1 MKKPVFNRT
10 KIVGTIGP
18 ASADRNIL
26 KQLIELGLDVCR
38 INAAHGNHGFHEQI
52 IHNVRSI
59 NMDLGSHICL
69 LYDLQGPKIRIDEVE
84 NNEIEIASDSII
96 EISTERVL
104 GNSQRVSINYPF
116 LAKEVKADDLILIDD
131 GKIQLRVL
139 ETDGSTVVKARVIV
153 GGRLSSKKGVNL
165 PNVQLSIPS
174 LTEKDYQDLDF
185 ALSHNVEWI
194 GLSFVRSAKDV
205 KVLKEYIQRK
215 GKESKVIAKIEKPE
229 ALNDLDAII
238 QAADGI
244 MIARGDLGVEIP
256 MEDVPMIQKNIV
268 RKCNQAAKPVII
280 ATQMM
285 ESMINNPRPTRAET
299 NDVANAV
306 LDGADAVMLSGETAM
321 GKYPIQVIESMQRI
335 IASVEKEEILYNR
348 NVPLDPKSETFHS
361 DAICYAS
368 CVLAEKVGAKAIT
381 GLTRTGYTAYQLSRH
396 RPKAH
401 IFIFTDNV
409 PLLNTLNLIWG
420 VQAFHY
426 DGFVGTDETMH
437 DIKQILLEKKLIQKG
452 DVIINT
458 ASMPMLARK
467 RTNMLKIS
475 EVD

>member
-1 MKKPVFNRT
+1 MKKLVFNRT

-18 ASADRNIL
+18 ASAERNLL

-38 INAAHGNHGFHEQI
+38 INASHGNHGFHEQI
-52 IHNVRSI
+52 INNVRSI

-69 LYDLQGPKIRIDEVE
+69 LYDLQGPKIRVDEVE
-84 NNEIEIASDSII
+84 NNEIEIYTDSIL

-104 GNSQRVSINYPF
+104 GTSQRISINYPLF
-116 LAKEVKADDLILIDD
+116 AKEVKENDLILMDD
-131 GKIQLRVL
+131 GKLQLRVIQ
-139 ETDGSTVVKARVIV
+139 TDGSSLVKTRVIV
-153 GGRLSSKKGVNL
+153 GGKLGSKKGINL
-165 PNVQLSIPS
+165 PNAHLSIPS
-174 LTEKDYQDLDF
+174 LTSKDYQDLDF
-185 ALSHNVEWI
+185 ALSHNIEWI

-205 KVLKEYIQRK
+205 QILKDYIQKK
-215 GKESKVIAKIEKPE
+215 GKDSKVIAKIEKPE

-244 MIARGDLGVEIP
+244 MVARGDLGVEIP
-256 MEDVPMIQKNIV
+256 MEDVPMLQKTIV
-268 RKCNQAAKPVII
+268 RKCNEAAKPVII

-285 ESMINNPRPTRAET
+285 ESMMNNPRPTRAET

-335 IASVEKEEILYNR
+335 IASVEREEILYNKT
-348 NVPLDPKSETFHS
+348 VPLDPRSETFHS

-401 IFIFTDNV
+401 IFIFTDNI

-452 DVIINT
+452 DVVINT

>member
-1 MKKPVFNRT
+1 MKKLIFNRT

-18 ASADRNIL
+18 ASADKTIL

-38 INAAHGNHGFHEQI
+38 INASHGNHGFHEQI
-52 IHNVRSI
+52 IGNVRSI

-84 NNEIEIASDSII
+84 NNEIEIETGNSI
-96 EISTERVL
+96 EISTEKTT
-104 GNSQRVSINYPF
+104 GTSQRISVNYSLF
-116 LAKEVKADDLILIDD
+116 AKEVREGDLILMDD
-131 GKIQLRVL
+131 GKLQLKVIS
-139 ETDGSTVVKARVIV
+139 TDGNNTVKAKIMV
-153 GGRLSSKKGVNL
+153 GGKLGSKKGLNL
-165 PNVQLSIPS
+165 PNAKLSIPS
-174 LTEKDYQDLDF
+174 LTAKDYTDLDF
-185 ALSHNVEWI
+185 ALSNNIEWI
-194 GLSFVRSAKDV
+194 GLSFVRSAADV
-205 KVLKEYIQRK
+205 ILLKEYIQQK
-215 GKESKVIAKIEKPE
+215 GKDSKVIAKIEKPE
-229 ALNDLDAII
+229 ALDELDAII
-238 QAADGI
+238 QVADGI
-244 MIARGDLGVEIP
+244 MVARGDLGVEIP
-256 MEDVPMIQKNIV
+256 MEDVPMIQKTIV
-268 RKCNQAAKPVII
+268 RKCNEAAKPVII

-285 ESMINNPRPTRAET
+285 ESMMTNPRPTRAET

-321 GKYPIQVIESMQRI
+321 GKYPVQVIESMQRI
-335 IASVEKEEILYNR
+335 IASVEREEILYNK
-348 NVPLDPKSETFHS
+348 NVPLNAGSDTFHS

-368 CVLAEKVGAKAIT
+368 CILAEKVGAKAIT

-396 RPKAH
+396 RPKAY
-401 IFIFTDNV
+401 IFIFTDNI

-437 DIKQILLEKKLIQKG
+437 DIKQILVEKKLIEKG
-452 DVIINT
+452 DIVINT

-475 EVD
+475 EVE